1 MQEFIQTLIPESIRA
16 LSFFGNSISRY
27 ALAIAIFF
35 IIVLVYKTVQVA
47 ARSHLQK
54 LVQKTHADIDEVV
67 LEVVKSLRIYV
78 VAYAGVY
85 FGALALEVNEL
96 VHNILFVGLVV
107 LAIHQIIATSYIV
120 VEYLVRKRMGED
132 DSGNAQVAVH
142 GLIIQMG
149 AWAVGLLFVLSNFG
163 IDVTSLIAALG
174 VGGIAVAF
182 ALQQVLSDLF
192 GSFAIY
198 FDKPFVPGDFVLVGD
213 KMGTVEKI
221 GIKTTRVKSL
231 QGEELVFSNQ
241 QLTSATIQN
250 YQRMEERRIVF
261 EIGVVYETSVK
272 KLRQAVTIVKQ
283 AIEDQEGVRID
294 RAHFKSISDASLTI
308 EAVYYCESPNYNEYM
323 DANQNIMFTIK
334 EQFEKNGIVLAYP
347 TRTVHMST
355 PSGPGAK
362 LA

>member
-1 MQEFIQTLIPESIRA
+1 MVQEFIQTLIPESIRA

-107 LAIHQIIATSYIV
+107 LAIHQIIATSY
-120 VEYLVRKRMGED
+120 
-132 DSGNAQVAVH
+132 
-142 GLIIQMG
+142 
-149 AWAVGLLFVLSNFG
+149 
-163 IDVTSLIAALG
+163 
-174 VGGIAVAF
+174 IAVAF